1 MKMFKLVLYYVLQG
15 VSQQLTPI
23 LCSYLEWS
31 LRYTRLNMVG
41 VHLKIPILTKNAQ
54 HMLYSI

>member
-15 VSQQLTPI
+15 VSHQLTPI

-41 VHLKIPILTKNAQ
+41 VHLKIPILTNYA
-54 HMLYSI
+54 